1 MENDD
6 PTKSSD
12 DIKTTTIKLVGRT
25 MHTEVKMYGLKF
37 SKDWYIAGESDRK
50 GGGKVNKGGDANTD
64 PVPVFKLVSYR
75 GNNLQVNYDGA
86 LI

>member
-37 SKDWYIAGESDRK
+37 SKDW
-50 GGGKVNKGGDANTD
+50 
-64 PVPVFKLVSYR
+64 
-75 GNNLQVNYDGA
+75 
-86 LI
+86 